1 MLDTMVSHHVM
12 IQGLVN
18 VADPHLKCGFLD
30 LKIILT
36 NYLIFVGYWAL
47 LVHDI
52 NSDFKQTNHSLYI
65 QMNIDPLSFVT

>member
-1 MLDTMVSHHVM
+1 MVSHHVM

-18 VADPHLKCGFLD
+18 VAGPHLKCGFLD

-47 LVHDI
+47 LVYDI